1 MKAKTWGSRSRVKA
15 CMVGCKKIDDAHATA
30 ISSISDCEIVGVC
43 DNEELIAKQLY
54 KRYKVKQFASSG

>member
-1 MKAKTWGSRSRVKA
+1 
-15 CMVGCKKIDDAHATA
+15 MVGCKKIDDAHATA